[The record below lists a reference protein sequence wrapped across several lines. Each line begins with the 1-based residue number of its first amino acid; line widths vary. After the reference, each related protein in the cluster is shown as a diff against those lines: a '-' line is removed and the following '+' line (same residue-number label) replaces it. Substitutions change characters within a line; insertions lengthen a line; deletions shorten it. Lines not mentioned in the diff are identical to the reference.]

1 MTGITETNNIG
12 LPLGKR
18 IVAARRKARISQLE
32 LSLRTGIT
40 KDQIS
45 RIELGKCSPK
55 LETIRKIEICLGL
68 PEWMLLT
75 GDIKYH
81 TGLLTPDSERNKI
94 YRQIINEL
102 ENYELTISQLRIVGN
117 AAISFA
123 KSIKN

>member
-1 MTGITETNNIG
+1 MASITETNTMG
-12 LPLGKR
+12 LPLGRR
-18 IVAARRKARISQLE
+18 IVAARKKDCISQLE

-40 KDQIS
+40 RDQIS

-55 LETIRKIEICLGL
+55 LKTIRKIEICLGL

-75 GDIKYH
+75 GETKYYA
-81 TGLLTPDSERNKI
+81 GLETPDSERNKI
-94 YRQIINEL
+94 YRQIINEF
-102 ENYELTISQLRIVGN
+102 ENYELTIAQLRIVGN